1 MQTID
6 KVFKAQQAKSLVLR
20 NSSAKER
27 RFKLRLLLKNFL
39 EMEEEVLSA
48 LSSDLGK
55 SKTEALLAEIYGI
68 KAETTFAIKN
78 INSWM
83 KTKRVASPL
92 AISFSKSWIRP
103 EPKGNVL
110 IISPWNYPIMLC
122 LNPLIAAI
130 SSGNTAIIKPSEL
143 TPESGQLV
151 KKLVEKTFSPDEVA
165 VFLGEKDVAQ
175 KLLDL
180 PFNHIMFTGSPRVG
194 KLVMEA
200 ASKHLAGVT
209 LELGGKSPVIV
220 DKSANIKDAAW
231 KISFFKFANA
241 GQTCTAPDY
250 ILCDEAVHDDLVSAL
265 QKNMAQFFS
274 DGIDV
279 ATKDYCS
286 IANEH
291 HYNRLQDALKS
302 SLSGGAKLVC
312 GGKTSQSGL
321 YFSPAVLTGVSY
333 DNPIMQEEIFGP
345 ILPIV
350 KVKSLEESI
359 NYVNSNE
366 KPLALY
372 LFSNKPSVHSRVLK
386 NTSSGGMV
394 INDCVLHH
402 MNPNLPFGGINNSG
416 VGSYHGKF
424 GFDAF
429 SHQKAVLKSSSLSP
443 FKIMLPP
450 YTKTKEVL
458 ANLIKKYF

>member
-1 MQTID
+1 MQSID
-6 KVFKAQQAKSLVLR
+6 TVFKAQQEKSFSLR
-20 NSSAKER
+20 SSSSKER
-27 RFKLRLLLKNFL
+27 RSKLRLLLKNFL
-39 EMEEEVLSA
+39 EMEEEALSA

-55 SKTEALLAEIYGI
+55 SKTEALLAEIYGV
-68 KAETTFAIKN
+68 KAEASFAIKN

-92 AISFSKSWIRP
+92 AISFSKSWIKP
-103 EPKGNVL
+103 EPKGNIL

-122 LNPLIAAI
+122 LNPLIAAVA
-130 SSGNTAIIKPSEL
+130 SGNTAIIKPSEL
-143 TPESGQLV
+143 TPKSGEFV
-151 KKLVEKTFSPDEVA
+151 KKLIEKTFSLDEVA
-165 VFLGEKDVAQ
+165 VFLGEKNVAQ
-175 KLLDL
+175 KLLGL

-200 ASKHLAGVT
+200 ASKHLAGIT
-209 LELGGKSPVIV
+209 LELGGKSPVII
-220 DKSANIKDAAW
+220 DKDANIKDAAW

-250 ILCDEAVHDDLVSAL
+250 ILCHEAVHEDLVSAL
-265 QKNMAQFFS
+265 QKNMLQFFS
-274 DGIDV
+274 GGIDL

-291 HYNRLQDALKS
+291 HFNRLKDALEAAV
-302 SLSGGAKLVC
+302 SGGAKIAC
-312 GGKTSQSGL
+312 GGETSQSGL
-321 YFSPAVLTGVSY
+321 YFSPAVLTGVTY

-350 KVKSLEESI
+350 KVKGLKDSI
-359 NYVNSNE
+359 NYINSNE

-372 LFSNKPSVHSRVLK
+372 LFSNKTSAHKKVLEK
-386 NTSSGGMV
+386 TSSGGMV

-450 YTKTKEVL
+450 YTKTKETL

>member
-1 MQTID
+1 MQSVDI
-6 KVFKAQQAKSLVLR
+6 VFKAQQARSLSLR

-27 RFKLRLLLKNFL
+27 RLKLRLLLKNFL
-39 EMEEEVLSA
+39 EMEDEVLSA

-55 SKTEALLAEIYGI
+55 SKTEALLAEIYGV
-68 KAETTFAIKN
+68 KSEANFAIKN
-78 INSWM
+78 IHSWM

-92 AISFSKSWIRP
+92 AISFSKSWVKP

-143 TPESGQLV
+143 TPASGEFM
-151 KKLVEKTFSPDEVA
+151 KKLIEKTFSSDEVA
-165 VFLGEKDVAQ
+165 VFLGEKDVAE

-180 PFNHIMFTGSPRVG
+180 PFNHIMFTGSPVVG
-194 KLVMEA
+194 KLVMKA

-209 LELGGKSPVIV
+209 LELGGKSPVII
-220 DKSANIKDAAW
+220 DKDANISDAAW

-250 ILCDEAVHDDLVSAL
+250 ILCHESVYEDLISAL
-265 QKNMAQFFS
+265 QKNMDQFFS
-274 DGIDV
+274 GGIDM

-291 HYNRLQDALKS
+291 HFNRLRSALR
-302 SLSGGAKLVC
+302 GAISDGAEIAC
-312 GGKTSQSGL
+312 GAETSKDGL
-321 YFSPAVLTGVSY
+321 YFSPAVLTGVNY
-333 DNPIMQEEIFGP
+333 DNSIMKEEIFGP
-345 ILPIV
+345 ILPVV
-350 KVKSLEESI
+350 KVKNLEESI
-359 NYVNSNE
+359 NYINSNE

-372 LFSNKPSVHSRVLK
+372 LFSKKSSVHKKVLES
-386 NTSSGGMV
+386 TSSGGMV

-429 SHQKAVLKSSSLSP
+429 SHQKAVLKSSALSP
-443 FKIMLPP
+443 FKVMLPP
-450 YTKTKEVL
+450 YTKTKEAL

>member
-1 MQTID
+1 MQSIEA
-6 KVFKAQQAKSLVLR
+6 VFKTQQARSLDLR

-27 RFKLRLLLKNFL
+27 RLKLQLLLKNFL
-39 EMEEEVLSA
+39 EMEDEVLSA

-55 SKTEALLAEIYGI
+55 SKTEALLAEIYGV
-68 KAETTFAIKN
+68 KSEANFAIKN
-78 INSWM
+78 IHSWM

-92 AISFSKSWIRP
+92 AISFSKSWVKP
-103 EPKGNVL
+103 EPKGNIL

-130 SSGNTAIIKPSEL
+130 SSGNTEIIKPSEL
-143 TPESGQLV
+143 TPASGEFM
-151 KKLVEKTFSPDEVA
+151 KKLIEKTFSSDEVA
-165 VFLGEKDVAQ
+165 VFLGEKEVAQ

-194 KLVMEA
+194 KLVMKA

-209 LELGGKSPVIV
+209 LELGGKSPVII
-220 DKSANIKDAAW
+220 DKDANINDAAW

-250 ILCDEAVHDDLVSAL
+250 ILCHESVYEDLISAL

-274 DGIDV
+274 GGIDV
-279 ATKDYCS
+279 AKKDYCS

-291 HYNRLQDALKS
+291 HFNRLQGALRS
-302 SLSGGAKLVC
+302 AVSDGAEIAC
-312 GGKTSQSGL
+312 GGETSQGEL
-321 YFSPAVLTGVSY
+321 YFSPAVLTGVNY
-333 DNPIMQEEIFGP
+333 DNSIMQEEIFGP
-345 ILPIV
+345 ILPVV
-350 KVKSLEESI
+350 KVKNLEESI
-359 NYVNSNE
+359 NYINSNE

-372 LFSNKPSVHSRVLK
+372 LFSNKSSVHKRVLE

-429 SHQKAVLKSSSLSP
+429 SHQKAVLKSSALSP

-450 YTKTKEVL
+450 YTKTKETL
-458 ANLIKKYF
+458 ANLIKRYF